1 MELPVA
7 TAGAAEPGRAG
18 PFPDAGINTR
28 GSAAI
33 SACAEE
39 VKKQGEKAIAFVCY
53 LEEFGVG
60 CTWRLPSKEYSSE
73 MGKNRATLR
82 WRSVT
87 NVTKVAATVKRQMRG
102 TSLRS
107 DVCRGHFTSVVPPAK
122 PRTHL
127 TMRKTQVRDS
137 LQNTDPPQTA
147 KGIPN
152 EGAV

>member
-1 MELPVA
+1 M
-7 TAGAAEPGRAG
+7 
-18 PFPDAGINTR
+18 
-28 GSAAI
+28 
-33 SACAEE
+33 
-39 VKKQGEKAIAFVCY
+39 FVCY

-60 CTWRLPSKEYSSE
+60 CTWRLPPKEYSSE
-73 MGKNRATLR
+73 MGKNRATLW

-87 NVTKVAATVKRQMRG
+87 NVTKVAATVMRRTG
-102 TSLRS
+102 GRSLRP
-107 DVCRGHFTSVVPPAK
+107 DVCRGHFTSVVPSLQ
-122 PRTHL
+122 PRTRL